1 VPLALVFAS
10 CGGGEPA
17 TTPSPTTTNPLAH
30 IPETQPATPPTTTPD
45 EQQVRVPATFTIT
58 ASGLRPR
65 VITVPPFLAVELA
78 AIAAD
83 GHDHTLVLA
92 TDPPTTLT
100 LQGGTSA
107 GTRIRGLRAGRYAV
121 TLDGRAAGALV
132 AGGEVG
138 P

>member
-1 VPLALVFAS
+1 LVCAS

-17 TTPSPTTTNPLAH
+17 TTPSPTPTNPLAH
-30 IPETQPATPPTTTPD
+30 IPETQPATPRTTTPD

-83 GHDHTLVLA
+83 GHDHILVLA

>member
-1 VPLALVFAS
+1 MTVTDTNPIAHIP
-10 CGGGEPA
+10 ENPPA
-17 TTPSPTTTNPLAH
+17 TSPTTT
-30 IPETQPATPPTTTPD
+30 D

-65 VITVPPFLAVELA
+65 TITVPPFLAVELA

-83 GHDHTLVLA
+83 GHDHTLTLA

-107 GTRIRGLRAGRYAV
+107 GKRIRGLRAGRYAV
-121 TLDGRAAGALV
+121 TLDGHAAGALV